1 MSPLV
6 WLFILLVSVLATFFA
21 SLLTHALI
29 SDLGVFLILGIIAG
43 VGWYLFGPR
52 PHRTPGT
59 DHAPPA

>member
-6 WLFILLVSVLATFFA
+6 WLFILLVSVLATFFT
-21 SLLTHALI
+21 SLLTHALV
-29 SDLGVFLILGIIAG
+29 SDLGALLILGIIAG

-52 PHRTPGT
+52 PYRKSGT